1 MSAFPQ
7 ELDNRVGI
15 TAFPASSR
23 PLATT
28 DAARCAPCVIDIVCN
43 FISTF
48 VSARQT
54 DSLISA
60 HAFTPAGDRVLLQ
73 WLKCNRFQ
81 FHSIARNLQK
91 SMQPLAAVESTSCL

>member
-28 DAARCAPCVIDIVCN
+28 DAARCAPCVIDRSVRIRRKPEALAQTGGSGRALAQTGSSWRALAQA
-43 FISTF
+43 IHG
-48 VSARQT
+48 SA
-54 DSLISA
+54 
-60 HAFTPAGDRVLLQ
+60 
-73 WLKCNRFQ
+73 
-81 FHSIARNLQK
+81 
-91 SMQPLAAVESTSCL
+91 